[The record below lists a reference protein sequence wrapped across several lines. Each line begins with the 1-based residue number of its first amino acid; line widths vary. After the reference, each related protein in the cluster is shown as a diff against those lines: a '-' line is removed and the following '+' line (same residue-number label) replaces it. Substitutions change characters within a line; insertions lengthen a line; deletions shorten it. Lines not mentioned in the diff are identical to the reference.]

1 MPENCSS
8 TLAID
13 QRLSYV
19 ASKNNDLGYS
29 GVLVERCDAGK
40 LPPDATWVSFSN
52 TNVPR
57 VDCYF
62 ACKYGL
68 GAGAAALQTAL
79 QAATTPASRLPV
91 GALPCVAG
99 SHVRLS
105 KYSFCPPPWPSFS

>member
-1 MPENCSS
+1 MPEDCSS
-8 TLAID
+8 ALAID

-19 ASKNNDLGYS
+19 ASKNNDFGYS

-40 LPPDATWVSFSN
+40 LPPDAAWVSFDN

-68 GAGAAALQTAL
+68 GEGAAALQIAL
-79 QAATTPASRLPV
+79 QAATTPASRHP
-91 GALPCVAG
+91 ARASPCVAG
-99 SHVRLS
+99 SRVRLS
-105 KYSFCPPPWPSFS
+105 KYSFCPPP